1 MANFANPSVAFG
13 TDRPVASFKAVR
25 NAGQKGR
32 AMLQV
37 FTNAW
42 ALLFGM
48 FLLMLGNGMQGTLL
62 GIRGEIEDF
71 STFQMS
77 IVMSCYFVGFLGGSR
92 VAPELIRRVG
102 HVRVFAGLASLI
114 SAVMILYPTFPT
126 VVLWSLGRVL
136 IGFCFSAVYVTA
148 ESWLNN
154 AATNENRGQA
164 LSLYMIVQTLGIV
177 TSQALL
183 LVGDPSGFIPFVIPS
198 VLVSIAITP
207 ILLSIS
213 PTPAF
218 ETTKPMSLRALAVF
232 SPLGCVGMF
241 LLGGVFSAQFGMA
254 SVYGA
259 EAGFSVAQISLFVA
273 TFFVGAVLLQ
283 YPIGWI
289 SDRMDRRGLIVIVAA
304 VGGAGSVLGMLMGD
318 VFVLVLAS
326 AFVVGGMANPL
337 YSLLIAHT
345 NDFLE
350 HEDMAAASG
359 GLIFINGLGAI
370 LGPVIT
376 GWLMGTSL
384 GPAGFYL
391 FTGVLFVALAGY
403 ATYRST
409 QRDSIPVEET
419 GSYVPISASATGV
432 ALEYAQEFAIES
444 EQEDEN
450 TP

>member
-1 MANFANPSVAFG
+1 MFQVL
-13 TDRPVASFKAVR
+13 AS
-25 NAGQKGR
+25 
-32 AMLQV
+32 
-37 FTNAW
+37 AW

-48 FLLMLGNGMQGTLL
+48 FLLMLGNGMQGTML

-71 STFQMS
+71 STFEMS

-92 VAPELIRRVG
+92 VAPEMIRRVG
-102 HVRVFAGLASLI
+102 HVRVFAALASLI
-114 SAVMILYPTFPT
+114 SAVIILYPTFPT
-126 VVLWSLGRVL
+126 VILWALGRVL

-177 TSQALL
+177 ISQALL
-183 LVGDPSGFIPFVIPS
+183 LVGDPSGYLLFVIPS

-218 ETTKPMSLRALAVF
+218 ETTKPMSLKELAVF
-232 SPLGCVGMF
+232 SPLGCIGMF
-241 LLGGVFSAQFGMA
+241 LLGGIFSAQFGMA

-259 EAGFSVAQISLFVA
+259 EAGLSVAQISTFVA

-289 SDRMDRRGLIVIVAA
+289 SDRMERRSLIVIVS
-304 VGGAGSVLGMLMGD
+304 VIGGLGSVLGMMLGH
-318 VFVLVLAS
+318 VFTLLLAS

-376 GWLMGTSL
+376 GWMMSTAL
-384 GPAGFYL
+384 GPGGFYL
-391 FTGVLFVALAGY
+391 FTGILFAAMAVYAGY
-403 ATYRST
+403 RAT
-409 QRDSIPVEET
+409 QRSSVPVEET
-419 GSYVPISASATGV
+419 GAMVPISASATGV
-432 ALEYAQEFAIES
+432 ALEIAQEYAIET
-444 EQEDEN
+444 EQEEEN
-450 TP
+450 AA